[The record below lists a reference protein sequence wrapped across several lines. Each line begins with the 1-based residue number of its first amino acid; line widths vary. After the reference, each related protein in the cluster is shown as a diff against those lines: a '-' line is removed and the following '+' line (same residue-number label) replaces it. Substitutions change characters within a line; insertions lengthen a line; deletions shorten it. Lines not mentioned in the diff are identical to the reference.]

1 MLTFTRM
8 PTRLSLD
15 HTRHRTT
22 VTDHGLERY
31 AHPETG
37 IRVERIEV
45 DRHVSIRAI
54 VFTPPDSEERTPFV
68 IVGGMSTVVESFRG
82 VLVGLTR
89 THPVVYVETREKPSS
104 RVEGPARFDLDA
116 IAADVNAA
124 VDTFGF
130 ESDGYVLV
138 GYSLGAM
145 AVVQGYV
152 GLKRKPLC
160 IALAEPVPVL
170 RIPSWGLALVRFS
183 VPVFPAARAFAKWY
197 LRNFRIDAKED
208 VEIVRIME
216 RALDTA
222 DPVKLRDTILS
233 IAGRDTWDRLP
244 SIDRPVLVVATS
256 KDTLHVHSDIT
267 RMGELL
273 PDCELIDM
281 EDNTRTHSEEMAG
294 ILMDHAERIGRS
306 ADHRTTVR

>member
-1 MLTFTRM
+1 M
-8 PTRLSLD
+8 PSRSPTD
-15 HTRHRTT
+15 HTYHHTP
-22 VTDHGLERY
+22 VTDQGLERY

-37 IRVERIEV
+37 IRVERIKV

-54 VFTPPDSEERTPFV
+54 VFTPSDSEERTPLV

-82 VLVGLTR
+82 VLLGLTR

-104 RVEGPARFDLDA
+104 RVEGPARFDLDG

-124 VDTFGF
+124 VEAFRF
-130 ESDGYVLV
+130 EPHGYALV

-145 AVVQGYV
+145 AIVQGCAA
-152 GLKRKPLC
+152 LKRKPLC

-170 RIPSWGLALVRFS
+170 RIPSWGLTLVRFS

-281 EDNTRTHSEEMAG
+281 EDNTRTHSEEMAHVLTAY
-294 ILMDHAERIGRS
+294 IERIGSGRKS
-306 ADHRTTVR
+306 RG